1 VEAAP
6 QIRTSIA
13 ANRERAPL
21 VYDRLAELYPDIR
34 CTLDY
39 HSPFQL
45 LIMTALAAQCTDA
58 RVNIVCNDLFPRY
71 PTPQAFLEA
80 DVKDVEKMIHSCG
93 FYRQKARNIMATCKS
108 LVEQFGG
115 EVPRTMEE
123 LVQLAGVGRKTAN
136 VVLGECFGHQG
147 VIVDT
152 HCTRLTNRLGFTKN
166 QDAVKIEQDLMKVW
180 PPDRWTL
187 FSHFMVF
194 HGRAV
199 CTARAPKCSQCTL
212 RDLCPFPESREGK
225 KIAK

>member
-1 VEAAP
+1 LGASP
-6 QIRTSIA
+6 SIRTSIA

-21 VYDRLAELYPDIR
+21 VYDRLAALYPDIR
-34 CTLDY
+34 CTLNY
-39 HSPFQL
+39 QSPFQL

-58 RVNIVCNDLFPRY
+58 RVNIVSVELFRRFPH
-71 PTPQAFLEA
+71 PEDFLA
-80 DVKDVEKMIHSCG
+80 VDVKEIEKIIHSCG
-93 FYRQKARNIMATCKS
+93 FYRQKAKNILSTCQS
-108 LVEQFGG
+108 LVEKFDG

-136 VVLGECFGHQG
+136 VVLGECFGHQA

-166 QDAVKIEQDLMKVW
+166 QDAVKIERDLMKVW

-199 CTARAPKCSQCTL
+199 CTARAPKCSVCTL
-212 RDLCPFPESREGK
+212 RDLCPFPETREGK
-225 KIAK
+225 KLAR

>member
-1 VEAAP
+1 MNAAP
-6 QIRTSIA
+6 KIRTSIT
-13 ANRERAPL
+13 ANRERAPEL
-21 VYDRLAELYPDIR
+21 YARLTELYPDIR
-34 CTLDY
+34 CTLNFEN
-39 HSPFQL
+39 PFQL

-58 RVNIVCNDLFPRY
+58 RVNIVSVELFNRFPH
-71 PTPQAFLEA
+71 PKDFLGVDQKEI
-80 DVKDVEKMIHSCG
+80 EKIIHSCG
-93 FYRQKARNIMATCKS
+93 FYRQKAKNILSTCRS
-108 LVEQFGG
+108 LMDKFGG
-115 EVPRTMEE
+115 EVPQSMDE

-212 RDLCPFPESREGK
+212 RDLCPFPETREGK
-225 KIAK
+225 KLAR

>member
-1 VEAAP
+1 MTAAP
-6 QIRTSIA
+6 KIKTTLT

-21 VYDRLAELYPDIR
+21 VYARLAELYPDIR
-34 CTLDY
+34 CTLDFKN
-39 HSPFQL
+39 PFQL

-58 RVNIVCNDLFPRY
+58 RVNIVSVELFERFPH
-71 PTPQAFLEA
+71 PKDFLEV
-80 DVKDVEKMIHSCG
+80 DQKEIEKIIHSCG
-93 FYRQKARNIMATCKS
+93 FYRQKAKNILSTCRS
-108 LVEQFGG
+108 LMEKFDG
-115 EVPRTMEE
+115 EVPQTMEE

-180 PPDRWTL
+180 PPNCWTL
-187 FSHFMVF
+187 FSHYMVF

-199 CTARAPKCSQCTL
+199 CTARAPKCSQCSL
-212 RDLCPFPESREGK
+212 RDLCPFPDTREGK
-225 KIAK
+225 KLAR

>member
-1 VEAAP
+1 MKAAP
-6 QIRTSIA
+6 RIRTSIA
-13 ANRERAPL
+13 ANKERAPL

-58 RVNIVCNDLFPRY
+58 RVNIVCKDLFPKY

-80 DVKDVEKMIHSCG
+80 DVKDIEKMIHSCG
-93 FYRQKARNIMATCKS
+93 FYRQKAKNIMATCES
-108 LVEQFGG
+108 LVEEFDG
-115 EVPRTMEE
+115 EVPQTMEE

-166 QDAVKIEQDLMKVW
+166 QDAVKIEKDLMKVW
-180 PPDRWTL
+180 PPEHWTL

-199 CTARAPKCSQCTL
+199 CTARAPKCSQCAL
-212 RDLCPFPESREGK
+212 RDLCPFPDTAEGK

>member
-1 VEAAP
+1 MAK
-6 QIRTSIA
+6 IKTSQA
-13 ANRERAPL
+13 ANRERAPQ
-21 VYDRLAELYPDIR
+21 VYARLAECYPDVH
-34 CTLDY
+34 CTLN
-39 HSPFQL
+39 HRSPFQL

-58 RVNIVCNDLFPRY
+58 RVNIVCEDLFKRFPA
-71 PTPQAFLEA
+71 PQSFLEV
-80 DVKDVEKMIHSCG
+80 DVKVIEEMIRSCG
-93 FYRQKARNIMATCKS
+93 FYRQKAKNILATCKS
-108 LVEQFGG
+108 LMEDFGG

-123 LVQLAGVGRKTAN
+123 LVQLAGVGRKKAN

-152 HCTRLTNRLGFTKN
+152 HCTRLANRLGFTKN
-166 QDAVKIEQDLMKVW
+166 QGAGKIEQDLMKVW
-180 PPDRWTL
+180 PPAHWTL

-212 RDLCPFPESREGK
+212 NDLCPFPDTREGC

>member
-1 VEAAP
+1 MNATP
-6 QIRTSIA
+6 KIRTSIA

-21 VYDRLAELYPDIR
+21 VYERLATLYPDIR
-34 CTLDY
+34 CTLNFKN
-39 HSPFQL
+39 PFQL

-58 RVNIVCNDLFPRY
+58 RVNIVSVELFERFPH
-71 PTPQAFLEA
+71 PKDFLEV
-80 DVKDVEKMIHSCG
+80 DQKEIEKIIHSCG
-93 FYRQKARNIMATCKS
+93 FYRQKAKNILSTCRS
-108 LVEQFGG
+108 LMDKFDG

-166 QDAVKIEQDLMKVW
+166 QDAVKIEQDLMRVW

-225 KIAK
+225 KIAR

>member
-1 VEAAP
+1 MAKISKSA
-6 QIRTSIA
+6 TSQRDRA
-13 ANRERAPL
+13 RE
-21 VYDRLAELYPDIR
+21 VYARLTKLYPDIR
-34 CTLDY
+34 CTLEY
-39 HSPFQL
+39 ESPFQL

-58 RVNIVCNDLFPRY
+58 RVNIVCRDLFPRY
-71 PTPQAFLEA
+71 PTPQAFLDG
-80 DVKDVEKMIHSCG
+80 DVKDVERIIHSCG
-93 FYRQKARNIMATCKS
+93 FYRQKAKNIMATCKS

-166 QDAVKIEQDLMKVW
+166 QDAVKIEQDLMRVW
-180 PPDRWTL
+180 PPEHWTL

-199 CTARAPKCSQCTL
+199 CTARSPKCSQCTL
-212 RDLCPFPESREGK
+212 RDLCPFPDTREGK

>member
-1 VEAAP
+1 MK
-6 QIRTSIA
+6 IKTTIT
-13 ANRERAPL
+13 ANRERAPK
-21 VYDRLAELYPDIR
+21 VYERLKALYPDIR

-45 LIMTALAAQCTDA
+45 LIMTALAAQCTDV
-58 RVNIVCNDLFPRY
+58 RVNMVCKELFARFPG
-71 PTPQAFLEA
+71 PQDFLEV
-80 DVKDVEKMIHSCG
+80 DVKVIEKMIHSCG
-93 FYRQKARNIMATCKS
+93 FYRQKAKNIMKTCRSIMDK
-108 LVEQFGG
+108 FGG

-123 LVQLAGVGRKTAN
+123 LGQLAGVGRKTAN

-166 QDAVKIEQDLMKVW
+166 QDAVKIERDLMKVW
-180 PPDRWTL
+180 PPDKWTL

-199 CTARAPKCSQCTL
+199 CTARAPKCSKCTL
-212 RDLCPFPESREGK
+212 RDLCPFPDTREGK
-225 KIAK
+225 KLVR